1 MVNTKLYSLY
11 TINDFAL
18 NDSTELVGQ
27 TLTQQNNPADSSINV
42 ATAIVENIT
51 KFREGTVEI
60 IEVEINPE
68 TTVGTFVSGQTLTGT
83 SNINDEVTVK
93 ITTSQA
99 LSDTTITNDGS
110 TLTVSD
116 EATLVGGAGAGARV
130 QVLDIQGAGVTE
142 VIVDA
147 VGTGYEEDDT
157 LTFSSGTAEAEV
169 AVVNGGYITE
179 TGTVDIQVELERG
192 TITGGSSCDLL
203 YGVLGVLDL
212 LARVECQLCRCVCTW
227 TG

>member
-1 MVNTKLYSLY
+1 MYKRQ
-11 TINDFAL
+11 
-18 NDSTELVGQ
+18 GQ
-27 TLTQQNNPADSSINV
+27 TITQQNNPSDGNINT

-130 QVLDIQGAGVTE
+130 QVLDIQEADLTTEQGVNLNTQITSQLRSSLSQDLIE
-142 VIVDA
+142 SYLTGIQERAEITLNQQAISA
-147 VGTGYEEDDT
+147 VHAN
-157 LTFSSGTAEAEV
+157 F
-169 AVVNGGYITE
+169 
-179 TGTVDIQVELERG
+179 Q
-192 TITGGSSCDLL
+192 
-203 YGVLGVLDL
+203 
-212 LARVECQLCRCVCTW
+212 
-227 TG
+227 